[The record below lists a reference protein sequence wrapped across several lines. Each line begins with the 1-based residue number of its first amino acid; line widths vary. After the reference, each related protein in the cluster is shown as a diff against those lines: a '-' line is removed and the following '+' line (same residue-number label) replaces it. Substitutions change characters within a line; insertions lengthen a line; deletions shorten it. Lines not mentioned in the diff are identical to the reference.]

1 MRLTLLKIGAALAI
15 TLLLGCGADGSGD
28 ETGTAGTGGSTGNA
42 GATGHGGTT
51 GSAGTSG
58 GAGTSG
64 TAGNL
69 GGAGTTGSAGA
80 GGRGGNTGA
89 TGAAGTGGSAGSGG
103 STGTAGAGGNAGASG
118 EAGRGGGGGASGGN
132 SAGGGG
138 GSSAGRGG
146 IGGGGAGRGGAGGG
160 GAGRGGTGGG
170 ASGGNSGGGASGYNP
185 CPTNGDPCR
194 ILPVGDSITFGIN
207 QEGSYRIELFH
218 KALQAM
224 QKITYTGTL
233 QNGPQTV
240 DSMPFPRRYE
250 ATSGITI
257 NGISTQITNN
267 KTLNMP
273 SDIIIVHIGTND
285 MYMNT
290 SSANPTDAPA
300 NLGKL
305 LDKLIAGM
313 PNALIVVAKI
323 IPLASGASAV
333 TTYNNAIQGVVQT
346 RVAAG
351 AHIMI
356 VDLNTGFPAG
366 DISSDNVHPNVMGYA
381 WMGDK
386 LYDAIGA
393 LFPK

>member
-1 MRLTLLKIGAALAI
+1 MRLTLLRTGAALAI
-15 TLLLGCGADGSGD
+15 TLLVGCAPDGSGD
-28 ETGTAGTGGSTGNA
+28 ETGTAGTGGGTGGATGSA
-42 GATGHGGTT
+42 GSTGHGGTT

-58 GAGTSG
+58 GAGT
-64 TAGNL
+64 
-69 GGAGTTGSAGA
+69 
-80 GGRGGNTGA
+80 
-89 TGAAGTGGSAGSGG
+89 TGAAGNSGVAGSLGGAG
-103 STGTAGAGGNAGASG
+103 STGTAGAGGSTGAAGTGGNGSTGSAGTGGSTG
-118 EAGRGGGGGASGGN
+118 EAGRGGASGGG
-132 SAGGGG
+132 SG

-146 IGGGGAGRGGAGGG
+146 NGGG

-170 ASGGNSGGGASGYNP
+170 AAGRGGASGGNSGGGSSGYNP
-185 CPTNGDPCR
+185 CPTDGSPCK
-194 ILPVGDSITFGIN
+194 ILPIGDSITFGIN

-218 KALQAM
+218 KAVQAM

-233 QNGPQTV
+233 QNGPTTV
-240 DSMPFPRRYE
+240 DGMTFPRRYE

-273 SDIIIVHIGTND
+273 SDIMTVHIGTND

-305 LDKLIAGM
+305 LDKLIAAQ

-323 IPLASGASAV
+323 IPLQLGASAV
-333 TTYNNAIQGVVQT
+333 TTFNNAIPGVVQT

-351 AHIMI
+351 AHIII
-356 VDLNTGFPAG
+356 VDLNTGFPPSG
-366 DISSDNVHPNVMGYA
+366 MSSDNVHPNTSGYA

-386 LYDAIGA
+386 IYDAIGT

>member
-1 MRLTLLKIGAALAI
+1 MAA
-15 TLLLGCGADGSGD
+15 
-28 ETGTAGTGGSTGNA
+28 
-42 GATGHGGTT
+42 
-51 GSAGTSG
+51 
-58 GAGTSG
+58 
-64 TAGNL
+64 
-69 GGAGTTGSAGA
+69 
-80 GGRGGNTGA
+80 
-89 TGAAGTGGSAGSGG
+89 
-103 STGTAGAGGNAGASG
+103 
-118 EAGRGGGGGASGGN
+118 
-132 SAGGGG
+132 
-138 GSSAGRGG
+138 
-146 IGGGGAGRGGAGGG
+146 
-160 GAGRGGTGGG
+160 AGRGGTGGGAAGRGGSAGG

-218 KALQAM
+218 KAVQAT

-290 SSANPTDAPA
+290 STASPADAPA

-323 IPLASGASAV
+323 IPLSTRRVGGHHVQQRHPGRRPDARRGGRAHHHRRPEHRVPGGRTSAATTSTPTRRATPGWATSSTTRSAPCSRSDRSG
-333 TTYNNAIQGVVQT
+333 
-346 RVAAG
+346 
-351 AHIMI
+351 
-356 VDLNTGFPAG
+356 P
-366 DISSDNVHPNVMGYA
+366 
-381 WMGDK
+381 
-386 LYDAIGA
+386 
-393 LFPK
+393 

>member
-1 MRLTLLKIGAALAI
+1 MRLTLLRTGAALAI
-15 TLLLGCGADGSGD
+15 TLLLGCAPDGSGD
-28 ETGTAGTGGSTGNA
+28 ETGTAGTGGGTGGATGNA
-42 GATGHGGTT
+42 GTTGHGGSVGST

-58 GAGTSG
+58 GAGTTG
-64 TAGNL
+64 AAGNSGVAGSL
-69 GGAGTTGSAGA
+69 GGAGSPGTAGTGGS
-80 GGRGGNTGA
+80 
-89 TGAAGTGGSAGSGG
+89 TGAAGTGGNGSTGSAGTGG
-103 STGTAGAGGNAGASG
+103 STG
-118 EAGRGGGGGASGGN
+118 EAGRGGSSGGGS
-132 SAGGGG
+132 G

-146 IGGGGAGRGGAGGG
+146 NGGGGAGRGGNGGG

-170 ASGGNSGGGASGYNP
+170 AAGRGGSAGGNSGGGASGYNP

-218 KALQAM
+218 KAVQAT

-273 SDIIIVHIGTND
+273 SDIITVHIGTND

-290 SSANPTDAPA
+290 STANPTDAPA

-323 IPLASGASAV
+323 IPLQSGASAV
-333 TTYNNAIQGVVQT
+333 TTYNNAIPGVVQT

-351 AHIMI
+351 AHIII
-356 VDLNTGFPAG
+356 VDLNTGFPPSG
-366 DISSDNVHPNVMGYA
+366 MSSDNVHPNTSGYA

-386 LYDAIGA
+386 LYDAIGG

>member
-1 MRLTLLKIGAALAI
+1 MKAAA
-15 TLLLGCGADGSGD
+15 
-28 ETGTAGTGGSTGNA
+28 AGRA
-42 GATGHGGTT
+42 A
-51 GSAGTSG
+51 A
-58 GAGTSG
+58 A
-64 TAGNL
+64 AVE
-69 GGAGTTGSAGA
+69 AA
-80 GGRGGNTGA
+80 RV
-89 TGAAGTGGSAGSGG
+89 AAGTVAAAQGAAVRAAARGSGG
-103 STGTAGAGGNAGASG
+103 S
-118 EAGRGGGGGASGGN
+118 GGGP
-132 SAGGGG
+132 
-138 GSSAGRGG
+138 
-146 IGGGGAGRGGAGGG
+146 
-160 GAGRGGTGGG
+160 
-170 ASGGNSGGGASGYNP
+170 SGGNSGGGVQLQP
-185 CPTNGDPCR
+185 VPDERRPLQ

-218 KALQAM
+218 KAVQAT

-273 SDIIIVHIGTND
+273 TDIITVHIGTND

-323 IPLASGASAV
+323 IPLQSGASAV
-333 TTYNNAIQGVVQT
+333 TTYNNAIPGVVQT

-351 AHIMI
+351 KHIII
-356 VDLNTGFPAG
+356 VDLNTGFPPSG
-366 DISSDNVHPNVMGYA
+366 MSSDNVHPNTSGYA
-381 WMGDK
+381 WMGDSSTTRSAPCSRSEPEVK
-386 LYDAIGA
+386 PSGA
-393 LFPK
+393 AYNPVPTRDRLIVASSR

>member
-1 MRLTLLKIGAALAI
+1 MRLTLLRTGAALAI
-15 TLLLGCGADGSGD
+15 TLLIGCGTDGSGD
-28 ETGTAGTGGSTGNA
+28 ETGTAGSGGGTGGATGTA
-42 GATGHGGTT
+42 GTTGHGGTT
-51 GSAGTSG
+51 GNAGTSG
-58 GAGTSG
+58 GAGTTGNGGNTGVAGSLGGAGNTGGAGTGGNGGSTGAAGNGG
-64 TAGNL
+64 TAGN
-69 GGAGTTGSAGA
+69 AGNAGSTGSAG
-80 GGRGGNTGA
+80 R
-89 TGAAGTGGSAGSGG
+89 GG
-103 STGTAGAGGNAGASG
+103 STG
-118 EAGRGGGGGASGGN
+118 EAGRGGSGG
-132 SAGGGG
+132 SG

-146 IGGGGAGRGGAGGG
+146 NAGGGAGRGGSAGGA
-160 GAGRGGTGGG
+160 AGRGGTGG
-170 ASGGNSGGGASGYNP
+170 GGNSGGGASGYNP

-218 KALQAM
+218 KAVQAT

-273 SDIIIVHIGTND
+273 TDIIIVHIGTND

-323 IPLASGASAV
+323 IPLQSGASAV
-333 TTYNNAIQGVVQT
+333 TTYNNAIPGVVQT

-351 AHIMI
+351 AHIII
-356 VDLNTGFPAG
+356 VDLNTGFPPSG
-366 DISSDNVHPNVMGYA
+366 MSSDNVHPNTSGYA
-381 WMGDK
+381 WMGDR